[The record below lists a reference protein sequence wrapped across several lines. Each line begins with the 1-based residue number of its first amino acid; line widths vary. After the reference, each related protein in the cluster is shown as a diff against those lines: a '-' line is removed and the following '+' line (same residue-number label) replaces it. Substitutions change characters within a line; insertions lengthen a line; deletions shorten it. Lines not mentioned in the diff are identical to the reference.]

1 MSRVDIAEL
10 ARLREE
16 RGLTLGQIAL
26 RLGVSPGYLAY
37 VCMEHG
43 IQRPGRIFRPG
54 GLPPGTVVKRAGHL
68 VRPFSPAEDTYIQRR
83 RLEGASTTTI
93 GAELGRNQ
101 SSIRGRLLTL
111 ARYDELGVQR

>member
-16 RGLTLGQIAL
+16 RGLTLGQIAQ
-26 RLGVSPGYLAY
+26 RLGVSTGYISY

-43 IQRPGRIFRPG
+43 IQRKGHAFKPGKVV
-54 GLPPGTVVKRAGHL
+54 PGTAVLRAGRL
-68 VRPFSPAEDTYIQRR
+68 VRSFTADEDSHLQRR
-83 RLEGASTTTI
+83 RKEGASIPAI

-111 ARYDELGVQR
+111 ARYDELGVRP